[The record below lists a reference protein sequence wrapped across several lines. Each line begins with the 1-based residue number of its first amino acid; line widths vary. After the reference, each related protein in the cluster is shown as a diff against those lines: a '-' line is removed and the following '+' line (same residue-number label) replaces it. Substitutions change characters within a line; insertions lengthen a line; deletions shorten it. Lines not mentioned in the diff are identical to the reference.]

1 MEVKDDNKIPEAKEQ
16 LITELAR
23 LYDLLMETLG
33 IVNDC
38 FSTLIAIY
46 VAAILILNIFC
57 LFEIYSLTTKH
68 DQLSYGYCLI
78 NNLWNCFYTLFMICI
93 VCACSLT
100 TRQGQHTS
108 VLLHKALHY
117 ENHQTVKRRVILLH
131 FGSNSICE
139 IIFSFC
145 YRFDY
150 FHNNLDTL
158 QIHLCLVANCLTL
171 IGHYFIR

>member
-1 MEVKDDNKIPEAKEQ
+1 MKEQ

-33 IVNDC
+33 FVNDC

-57 LFEIYSLTTKH
+57 FFEIYSLTTKH

-78 NNLWNCFYTLFMICI
+78 NNLLNCFYTLFMICI

-108 VLLHKALHY
+108 VLLHKALHFQ
-117 ENHQTVKRRVILLH
+117 NHQTIKRRVI
-131 FGSNSICE
+131 FVT
-139 IIFSFC
+139 FWVKF
-145 YRFDY
+145 
-150 FHNNLDTL
+150 NL
-158 QIHLCLVANCLTL
+158 
-171 IGHYFIR
+171 